1 MTLTLADVAKWN
13 PEAIRDVAKA
23 LTKKGASAQEV
34 ADGLGK
40 LPIIASWEGKT
51 GDAAKA
57 SVGALATF
65 LTNHAEQMESLNQAL
80 LAAAD
85 EVENVRGDLG
95 RMQSD
100 ADNKHFDVNYETGAV
115 TATDAT
121 NEATAAADKA
131 KLETDVAKILATANT
146 VDQSLATAL
155 SNAIGAPTATV
166 DQTPGSLPYVLDTV
180 TTPPEPSERFSA
192 AERYIFNEIAT
203 NRESEFVKD
212 LQSHLNPL
220 GIVISPEGIIPNTG
234 AAMYKWYNKV
244 KTGSDWDHK
253 GKIERL
259 FGIVSDNK
267 LDADHYFQQ
276 PGTNRAVLYDIY
288 SNIHYGYIGR
298 VAGIDTETLI
308 LGATA
313 GTDSTGQNDYGDLI
327 TMRGGAA
334 LYEKYGSTMTAE
346 QFHTGLV
353 DVINQLDVAQRE
365 GKSVPQIKALP

>member
-203 NRESEFVKD
+203 NRDSATARELKTRLTPPVSLLDAGF
-212 LQSHLNPL
+212 
-220 GIVISPEGIIPNTG
+220 
-234 AAMYKWYNKV
+234 AARDFYNKV
-244 KTGSDWDHK
+244 RSGGVWDHK
-253 GKIERL
+253 HQIEDL
-259 FGIVSDNK
+259 FGIASDDK
-267 LDADHYFQQ
+267 LDANHYFQI
-276 PGTNRAVLYDIY
+276 PGTKKAVLYDVY

-298 VAGIDTETLI
+298 LVGIPPENLIWVTGLNTE
-308 LGATA
+308 AT
-313 GTDSTGQNDYGDLI
+313 GTNDDGDNI
-327 TMRGGAA
+327 TMRAGVA
-334 LYEKYGSTMTAE
+334 LYDKYGPNMTAE
-346 QFHTGLV
+346 QFHTGLM
-353 DVINQLDVAQRE
+353 DVVNQLDAAQRA
-365 GKSVPQIKALP
+365 GQNVPQIKALP